1 MTNTN
6 ENPTLSFWQQQQSN
20 SQGMM
25 LNHRATEL
33 DKLEQEEIISYL
45 PNLKGK
51 KILEL
56 GAGIG
61 RYTKH
66 FAALAHWVTVVDFVE
81 KFIEQNKINNADVLN
96 ITYSCN
102 NVMDIK
108 FSSQSF
114 DFIFVN
120 WLFMYLEDKDVEL
133 LIPRIHTYLQPKGTL
148 FLRESCFN
156 SSNPNSPHTN
166 SHYREPK
173 FYESL
178 LLEKFDLLLKGNIRV
193 YERIFNNPNQF
204 FWLLQKK

>member
-1 MTNTN
+1 MANTN

-25 LNHRATEL
+25 LNDKATEL
-33 DKLEQEEIISYL
+33 DKLEQKEIISYL

-66 FAALAHWVTVVDFVE
+66 FATLAQGVTVVDFVE
-81 KFIEQNKINNADVLN
+81 KFIEKNKINNAEVLN
-96 ITYSCN
+96 ITYFCS
-102 NVMDIK
+102 NVMDIE
-108 FSSQSF
+108 FPSQSF

-120 WLFMYLEDKDVEL
+120 WLFMYLEDKDIEL

-148 FLRESCFN
+148 FLRESCFS

-166 SHYREPK
+166 SHYREPN
-173 FYESL
+173 FYEIL
-178 LLEKFDLLLKGNIRV
+178 LLEKFDLLLKGNIKV
-193 YERIFNNPNQF
+193 YEFFFNNPNQF

>member
-1 MTNTN
+1 MANTN
-6 ENPTLSFWQQQQSN
+6 ENPTLSFWQQQESN

-45 PNLKGK
+45 PNLKDK
-51 KILEL
+51 KVLEL

-66 FAALAHWVTVVDFVE
+66 FAVLAQWVTVVDFVE
-81 KFIEQNKINNADVLN
+81 KFIEQNKINNPDVLN
-96 ITYSCN
+96 ITYSCK
-102 NVMDIK
+102 NVIDIE
-108 FSSQSF
+108 FPSQTF

-133 LIPRIHTYLQPKGTL
+133 LIPRIHTYLQQKGTL

-193 YERIFNNPNQF
+193 YERIFNNPNQI